1 MLLYLEILLNLMV
14 KEILA
19 IVATATIVLS
29 YIPQLIK
36 GYRTKS
42 LQDIS
47 WGFLGLLL
55 LGLFAWT
62 FYAILN
68 EDMVFLIA
76 NTTILIF
83 GFSLVLMKFHYDKK

>member
-1 MLLYLEILLNLMV
+1 MV
-14 KEILA
+14 KELLA
-19 IVATATIVLS
+19 AVATATIVIS

-47 WGFLGLLL
+47 WGFLVLLL